1 MAEPDGAVELRGTV
15 PHNGAVAKGDPELL
29 FTQIEQTRADLARTI
44 DTLADRVNPANNVQ
58 KVRARIAA
66 QAAKPEVQLGA
77 GAAGL
82 AIAGLVVISI
92 LMRHRRRH

>member
-15 PHNGAVAKGDPELL
+15 AHNGAVAKGDPELL

-44 DTLADRVNPANNVQ
+44 DTLAERVNPANNVQ

-66 QAAKPEVQLGA
+66 QAAKPEVQVGL

-82 AIAGLVVISI
+82 AVAGLVVISI
-92 LMRHRRRH
+92 LVRHRRRQ